1 MDALLDRRGDGT
13 TAWYEVVWLF
23 HFFGGGV
30 SRSFGARKAFDE
42 SEHESQ
48 HLRLEQRYSSM
59 LQY

>member
-42 SEHESQ
+42 SEHES
-48 HLRLEQRYSSM
+48 
-59 LQY
+59 